1 MLLISQPRTTL
12 LTSHDVYYVKLN
24 KDAYRQIAKIDAKES

>member
-1 MLLISQPRTTL
+1 MLLIPQPRTIL

-24 KDAYRQIAKIDAKES
+24 KDAYRLIAKIDVKAS